1 MATWEDHCEA
11 EALMISRV
19 SKPSMDRQV
28 MGSSSPKHT
37 MGHLVENIVV
47 GR

>member
-11 EALMISRV
+11 AALMLSRV
-19 SKPSMDRQV
+19 SKLSVDRQV

-37 MGHLVENIVV
+37 MGHLVEYIVV